1 MRVAVVGGG
10 PSGASTAKALTF
22 AGALVDMCTRSS
34 CAPCTAFSVKMA
46 PVLDAPWPR
55 WLGPCCVKLIPA
67 AGISMFYEAC
77 KKILVEDKDCP
88 S

>member
-1 MRVAVVGGG
+1 
-10 PSGASTAKALTF
+10 
-22 AGALVDMCTRSS
+22 
-34 CAPCTAFSVKMA
+34 MA

-77 KKILVEDKDCP
+77 KKILVDDKEDYP

>member
-1 MRVAVVGGG
+1 LYRG
-10 PSGASTAKALTF
+10 
-22 AGALVDMCTRSS
+22 
-34 CAPCTAFSVKMA
+34 
-46 PVLDAPWPR
+46 
-55 WLGPCCVKLIPA
+55 LGPCWVKLIPA